1 MTVGELIAKLR
12 NVNPDLLVAT
22 VDGEYGE
29 DSNVNVYEVT
39 RHVDRRLAGG
49 AWPPYVGDHP
59 TLQPQERVVLIT
71 QWGVGDESD
80 VREL

>member
-22 VDGEYGE
+22 VDGESGE

-39 RHVDRRLAGG
+39 RHVDRRLAGD
-49 AWPPYVGDHP
+49 AWPPYVGYHP